1 MGNNNLKS
9 MASIAKERLKRGLYT
24 NAEKIKAR
32 NAMNVNSYFIKN
44 LNALKKINSKA
55 EFKYI
60 SNEIDDEFVD
70 NVYTILNSP
79 TEVFNP
85 IGRLVDQKLYNSLS
99 DIEKQF
105 YILNIADKYNKIKSE
120 YLESYSK
127 IS

>member
-44 LNALKKINSKA
+44 LNTLKKINSKA

-85 IGRLVDQKLYNSLS
+85 IGRLVDQKLYDSLS

>member
-55 EFKYI
+55 EYKYI

-85 IGRLVDQKLYNSLS
+85 IGRLVDQKLYDSLS

>member
-44 LNALKKINSKA
+44 INALKKINSKA

-79 TEVFNP
+79 SEVFNP
-85 IGRLVDQKLYNSLS
+85 IGRLVDQKLYDSLS

>member
-9 MASIAKERLKRGLYT
+9 MASIDKERLKRGLYT

-85 IGRLVDQKLYNSLS
+85 IGRLVDQKLYDSLS

>member
-44 LNALKKINSKA
+44 LNSLKKINSKA

-85 IGRLVDQKLYNSLS
+85 IGRLVDQKLYDSLS

>member
-79 TEVFNP
+79 TEIFNP
-85 IGRLVDQKLYNSLS
+85 IGRLVDQKLYDSLS

>member
-44 LNALKKINSKA
+44 INALKKINSKA

-79 TEVFNP
+79 NEVFNP
-85 IGRLVDQKLYNSLS
+85 IGRLVDQKLYDSLS

>member
-44 LNALKKINSKA
+44 INALKKINSKA

-79 TEVFNP
+79 TEFFNH
-85 IGRLVDQKLYNSLS
+85 IVRLVDQKLYDSLS

>member
-85 IGRLVDQKLYNSLS
+85 IGRLVDQKLYDSLS

>member
-44 LNALKKINSKA
+44 INALKKINSKA

-60 SNEIDDEFVD
+60 SNEIDDEFID

-85 IGRLVDQKLYNSLS
+85 IGRLVDQKLYDSLS

>member
-44 LNALKKINSKA
+44 INALKKINSKA

-85 IGRLVDQKLYNSLS
+85 IGRLVDQKLYDSLS

>member
-60 SNEIDDEFVD
+60 SNEIDDEFID

-85 IGRLVDQKLYNSLS
+85 IGRLVDQNLYESLS

>member
-1 MGNNNLKS
+1 
-9 MASIAKERLKRGLYT
+9 
-24 NAEKIKAR
+24 
-32 NAMNVNSYFIKN
+32 MNVNSYFIKN
-44 LNALKKINSKA
+44 INALKKINSKA

-85 IGRLVDQKLYNSLS
+85 IGRLVDQKLYDSLS